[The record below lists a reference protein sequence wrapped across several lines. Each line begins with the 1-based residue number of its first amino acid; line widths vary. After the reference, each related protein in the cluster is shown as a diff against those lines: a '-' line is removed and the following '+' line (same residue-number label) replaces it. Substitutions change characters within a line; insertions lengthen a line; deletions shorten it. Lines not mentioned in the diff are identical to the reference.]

1 MQIVDANI
9 VLRYLLED
17 SEELAAKAAQIIDN
31 NEITLPI
38 EVLSEVVYVLA
49 KVYGMDRKS
58 ISAILLDFFNSIDV
72 QTAHREA
79 VIAGLKYYGAKKLD
93 FVDCILAGY
102 AKCEHAEIHSF
113 DENLRKLIEKE
124 KSRG

>member
-17 SEELAAKAAQIIDN
+17 SVELAAKAAHIIDN

-49 KVYGMDRKS
+49 
-58 ISAILLDFFNSIDV
+58 
-72 QTAHREA
+72 
-79 VIAGLKYYGAKKLD
+79 
-93 FVDCILAGY
+93 C
-102 AKCEHAEIHSF
+102 
-113 DENLRKLIEKE
+113 
-124 KSRG
+124 